1 MALDEKKTEETAAA
15 PSSESG
21 NTAAVKKWLIVS
33 GIMLMFIG
41 CLLGMSFFIIEKFK
55 PQTQQPTVTEEQLEE
70 ERRKKAQAEVGA
82 MLAAPIEVTVNVSGE
97 DGKYLKCGIQLEY
110 DAKDTRLG
118 LELENRRVPI
128 KNAIIDIM
136 SSSLLADL
144 ETNDGKRA
152 VRERIVA
159 EVNLILPETLNG
171 KPLGKINRSYF
182 DSFMIQ

>member
-21 NTAAVKKWLIVS
+21 NTAAVKKWLIIS

-41 CLLGMSFFIIEKFK
+41 CLLGMSFFIIDKFK
-55 PQTQQPTVTEEQLEE
+55 PQTQPTVTEEQLEE

-82 MLAAPIEVTVNVSGE
+82 MLAAPIEVTVNIIGE
-97 DGKYLKCGIQLEY
+97 DGKYLKCGVQLEY

-159 EVNLILPETLNG
+159 EVNLILPEKLNG